1 MKLHDSVCVCLCM
14 CMCVFVRGCA
24 LQSNAFLPLPKP
36 NQCTELKANKH
47 IAPSPPSPSLAVL
60 FCDSG
65 GRVERADPTLSGQAW
80 PQCSAGPLPG
90 LLLLLMEL
98 DTHTHRHTDSGCLNT
113 CDPGS
118 NNIYIHTHTA
128 LHAHIDYSHT
138 FLVLL
143 FAYVSFDYSC
153 EMRWFW
159 HLM

>member
-65 GRVERADPTLSGQAW
+65 GRVERADPTLSGQSLMQPWPPAW
-80 PQCSAGPLPG
+80 PAAHGAP
-90 LLLLLMEL
+90 
-98 DTHTHRHTDSGCLNT
+98 HTHSGCFST
-113 CDPGS
+113 CDPVS
-118 NNIYIHTHTA
+118 NNVGTLTQTCMHTQTISSSTVCYHC
-128 LHAHIDYSHT
+128 
-138 FLVLL
+138 
-143 FAYVSFDYSC
+143 C
-153 EMRWFW
+153 EMC
-159 HLM
+159 